1 MWYSVENASDTG
13 RCEYA
18 ESERGMSMN
27 THFCHYDV
35 LVVGGGPSGVAAAI
49 SAARNGANT
58 LLVEKDGFL
67 GGMST
72 AGLLNVWCGYA
83 T

>member
-1 MWYSVENASDTG
+1 MNAQS
-13 RCEYA
+13 
-18 ESERGMSMN
+18 
-27 THFCHYDV
+27 CHYDV
-35 LVVGGGPSGVAAAI
+35 LVVGAGPSGVAAAI

-72 AGLLNVWCGYA
+72 AGLLNVWCTASGLYTEIREKPRSGA
-83 T
+83 VAAMSMILNC

>member
-1 MWYSVENASDTG
+1 
-13 RCEYA
+13 
-18 ESERGMSMN
+18 MN

-83 T
+83 TSGLYTEIRKNHGPAWQPLRL